1 MNEQLT
7 RQAIFS
13 AAKHARIP
21 ESVQALAEE
30 SVVKSREA
38 YTKMSAVAKDG
49 VKALEEVMVVAHAGT
64 KAIGEKFFDHALTNA
79 ETAFDVA
86 QAMART
92 KTIPRRSEFRPN
104 SSDQP
109 AHLRPRTSQGAPR
122 ALDQGRLPDL
132 DSLNTAVTRSIEELR
147 KADSLPLTY

>member
-7 RQAIFS
+7 RQAQEMFS

-21 ESVQALAEE
+21 ESVQALTEE

-49 VKALEEVMVVAHAGT
+49 VKALEEVMVAAHAGT
-64 KAIGEKFFDHALTNA
+64 KAIGEKVFDHAVANA

-86 QAMART
+86 QAMARA
-92 KTIPRRSEFRPN
+92 KTIPEAFGIQAKFMQQQLAFGSEQAKELLVLSTRVAYQTF
-104 SSDQP
+104 
-109 AHLRPRTSQGAPR
+109 
-122 ALDQGRLPDL
+122 
-132 DSLNTAVTRSIEELR
+132 DSLNTAVTKTFEELR
-147 KADSLPLTY
+147 KAN